1 MEKDKKKKQRKR
13 RNWQDVR
20 KMKKECL
27 SGKEGLKEGWKQEK
41 KEGRKEVKKEGRLKR
56 KKGRNEREGR
66 KKEMELKK

>member
-1 MEKDKKKKQRKR
+1 
-13 RNWQDVR
+13 
-20 KMKKECL
+20 MKKECL

>member
-1 MEKDKKKKQRKR
+1 MAGCKEDEERMLVRKR
-13 RNWQDVR
+13 RFEGR
-20 KMKKECL
+20 KEAR
-27 SGKEGLKEGWKQEK
+27 